1 MLLLQ
6 REDIERVFSMK
17 DAIEADKEAFA
28 LASAQKAVMPLR
40 TTLSATD
47 STFLFMPSYAEELKY
62 GALKTV
68 NVFPGNAEKG
78 IPVTQ
83 GLITLM
89 DGETGAFAAVLDGTY
104 VTALRT
110 GASAGAAFDLF
121 ARKDASVGALIG
133 TGGQAQAQL
142 EAMICNRNLKEVR
155 VFSRREEK
163 RIAFAKRMNDLYGS
177 GSLCIIP
184 VPSAD
189 EAVTGADVIAAATT
203 STTPVIK
210 GDCVKAGAVVCGVGS
225 YTPHM
230 VELDVTLLKKAAS
243 IYVDSKEAVWA
254 EAGDFL
260 IPEKTGEFSRSDITG
275 EVGDVIN
282 GIVKGR
288 EHEDDIIVFK
298 SVGIGVQDL
307 VTAARIY
314 EKAKAAQVGT
324 QW

>member
-47 STFLFMPSYAEELKY
+47 GTFLFMPSYAEELKY

-68 NVFPGNAEKG
+68 NVFPGNAEKD

-177 GSLCIIP
+177 DSLCIIP

-189 EAVTGADVIAAATT
+189 
-203 STTPVIK
+203 
-210 GDCVKAGAVVCGVGS
+210 
-225 YTPHM
+225 
-230 VELDVTLLKKAAS
+230 
-243 IYVDSKEAVWA
+243 
-254 EAGDFL
+254 
-260 IPEKTGEFSRSDITG
+260 R
-275 EVGDVIN
+275 
-282 GIVKGR
+282 
-288 EHEDDIIVFK
+288 K
-298 SVGIGVQDL
+298 SVV
-307 VTAARIY
+307 
-314 EKAKAAQVGT
+314 
-324 QW
+324 

>member
-47 STFLFMPSYAEELKY
+47 GTFLFMPSYAEELKY

-68 NVFPGNAEKG
+68 NVFPGNAEKD

-142 EAMICNRNLKEVR
+142 EAMICSRNLKEVR

-177 GSLCIIP
+177 DSLRI
-184 VPSAD
+184 VPAASAD
-189 EAVTGADVIAAATT
+189 EAVTGADVITAATT

-210 GDCVKAGAVVCGVGS
+210 GDCVKAGAVVCS

-230 VELDVTLLKKAAS
+230 VELDVTLLKKAAR
-243 IYVDSKEAVWA
+243 IYVDLKEAVWA

-298 SVGIGVQDL
+298 SVGIGGQDL